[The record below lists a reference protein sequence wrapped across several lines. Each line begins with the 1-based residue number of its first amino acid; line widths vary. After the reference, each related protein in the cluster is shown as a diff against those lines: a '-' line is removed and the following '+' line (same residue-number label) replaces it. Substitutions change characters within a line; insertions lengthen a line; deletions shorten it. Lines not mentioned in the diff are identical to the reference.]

1 MLFIFLFVVGA
12 LTVPLILDINKNG
25 NNNIIFKSGQEIL
38 KYSPIQSIFK
48 SVNVAVD
55 NVNAGT
61 WGVISLCLLGFII
74 YLIFQLLS
82 FVFSM
87 LFG

>member
-25 NNNIIFKSGQEIL
+25 SNNIIFKSGQEVL
-38 KYSPIQSIFK
+38 KYPRIQSVFK

-55 NVNAGT
+55 SLNSGT

-82 FVFSM
+82 FVFSI